1 MCKFLIFVIAFLI
14 AGCDSELAS
23 QAKTLRSV
31 EKTSQMAINFNQGD
45 MNSLIDAED
54 YFSPDGWNK
63 FIDSLTGYLDKNGA
77 PNFSQSFNKS
87 GESLDVRRENGVL
100 YFIMPGILEHVS
112 ENKYGG
118 ISKATYLIEI
128 EVRFNE
134 NSSKIV
140 YVKNRTCGST
150 KNKKSCR

>member
-1 MCKFLIFVIAFLI
+1 MFKFLIFGIVFFVV
-14 AGCDSELAS
+14 GCDSELAS
-23 QAKTLRSV
+23 QAKTLKSV

-45 MNSLIDAED
+45 MSSLIDAED

-63 FIDSLTGYLDKNGA
+63 FIDSLTGYLDENGS

-87 GESLDVRRENGVL
+87 GKSLDVRRESGVL

-118 ISKATYLIEI
+118 ISKSTYLIEI
-128 EVRFNE
+128 EVRYNE

-140 YVKNRTCGST
+140 YVKNRTCGSP